1 MIALAA
7 FRVKY
12 TYYQYFLFFLQ
23 LKMYAVMQMSIDE
36 WHGMN
41 LEYKGYSGKD
51 SKDSIFVKVPVL
63 LACID
68 VLFVLLLAIVFKEL
82 THKIYQNLD
91 GIENET
97 TEGGRSYC
105 FFWALGIIAF
115 ILNVV
120 ILAFDIQQMFN
131 LGFKLELGACKAC
144 HHIRHGF
151 DEHYR
156 VADLA
161 KTISIVRLTMACIV
175 IFLIDLP
182 IAIYNNLNSSETET
196 DDSEIL
202 MPDPNHSETASN
214 SHSRVDF
221 PTPGVLQYVSERVFC
236 CQNRVCEFLRL
247 KFPRIL
253 ALWNIY
259 AFLHYVSISA
269 LPLLLW
275 VFVLPIRT
283 FTMMTLLVSTIFCV
297 AAFTALLIK
306 YLGNVTDYKGK
317 LCSCILRSLILVLFL
332 ATILLT
338 SLVYNQFIT
347 VGLEANGISG
357 FLVSFFPSVI
367 LTAIGWVITW
377 KKNYQPHEY
386 KHVL

>member
-1 MIALAA
+1 
-7 FRVKY
+7 
-12 TYYQYFLFFLQ
+12 
-23 LKMYAVMQMSIDE
+23 MYAVKQVSIDE

-51 SKDSIFVKVPVL
+51 SKDSIFIKVPVL
-63 LACID
+63 LACIN

-115 ILNVV
+115 ILNVI
-120 ILAFDIQQMFN
+120 ILAFDIRQMFN

-144 HHIRHGF
+144 HHIHHGF

-161 KTISIVRLTMACIV
+161 KTISIVRLTMSCIV

-196 DDSEIL
+196 EIL
-202 MPDPNHSETASN
+202 RPDRNPSETATN
-214 SHSRVDF
+214 SQSRVDF
-221 PTPGVLQYVSERVFC
+221 PTPGVLQYVSERVFY
-236 CQNRVCEFLRL
+236 CQNRVCKFLRL

-306 YLGNVTDYKGK
+306 YLGNVTDYKRK
-317 LCSCILRSLILVLFL
+317 LCSCILRSLIIVLFL
-332 ATILLT
+332 ATILLM

-347 VGLEANGISG
+347 AGLEANGISG
-357 FLVSFFPSVI
+357 FLVSFFPSVM
-367 LTAIGWVITW
+367 LTAIGWAITW
-377 KKNYQPHEY
+377 KKNYQPP
-386 KHVL
+386 KFTSLI